1 MKRIGVTGN
10 YVTGNYGMGKSA
22 ALDAF
27 RELGAAVIST
37 DEVVAELLEEGPV
50 LEKIRAAFG
59 GDVFMPDG
67 RIDKKALAD
76 IIFSDA
82 EQKGTLED
90 ILHPLVFDRVEA
102 RIRELSDRLEELAGG
117 ARGGAVFIEVPLIFE
132 GGYEDRFD
140 KIITVYCD
148 ESLAL
153 ARLEE
158 AGVEKRDAAMRLSE
172 QMPIEEKIR
181 RSDFTID
188 NNGMPSEIRKRA
200 RYIYDVIKEEPA

>member
-1 MKRIGVTGN
+1 MKRIG
-10 YVTGNYGMGKSA
+10 VTGNYGMGKSA

-27 RELGAAVIST
+27 RELGAAVINT

-50 LEKIRAAFG
+50 LQKIRAAFG
-59 GDVFMPDG
+59 GRVFMPDG
-67 RIDKKALAD
+67 RIHKKALAD

-82 EQKGTLED
+82 GKKRTLEE
-90 ILHPLVFDRVEA
+90 ILGEKLD
-102 RIRELSDRLEELAGG
+102 ELADG
-117 ARGGAVFIEVPLIFE
+117 AQGSMVFIEVPLIFE
-132 GGYEDRFD
+132 GGYEEQFD

-148 ESLAL
+148 EPLAL

-188 NNGMPSEIRKRA
+188 NNGAPAEIRKRA
-200 RYIYDVIKEEPA
+200 RYIYDVIREERP